1 MDSSTKTQC
10 SSARELIRRS
20 LIPLFA
26 IAVLLLS
33 GCDRITEFS
42 RYLYLRQCD
51 SDITKATR
59 AIESAQNDAQRASA
73 CADRGA
79 ALGEKARYSRAFKLV
94 SIEEYARL
102 LERSMK
108 DHGQAIALAPSNA
121 EMYYRRGRTYYSQ
134 ATLAPLDPANDLKY
148 KAFFAPAKADFSKA
162 IELDP
167 RHSMAYEFRGLAN
180 EGTGDLDQAIA
191 DYTQLAALQP
201 KSRYRLAD
209 AYCNRGA
216 SYLREK
222 KYDLAITDFEKSI
235 EFGNSAHGCQCEPYN
250 PLLAI
255 YLIEKPDYD
264 KAREVVRRA
273 QTSRRWIAPEY
284 LEKLKKATPR

>member
-1 MDSSTKTQC
+1 MK
-10 SSARELIRRS
+10 AIRRS
-20 LIPLFA
+20 HITLCTA
-26 IAVLLLS
+26 AVLLLS
-33 GCDRITEFS
+33 GCDRISQIS

-51 SDITKATR
+51 TDIKKATG
-59 AIESAQNDAQRASA
+59 AIESAQNDAQRASGY
-73 CADRGA
+73 ADRGS

-94 SIEEYARL
+94 TGVEHERL
-102 LERSMK
+102 LDLALK
-108 DHGQAIALAPSNA
+108 DHGQAIALQPDNA
-121 EMYYRRGRTYYSQ
+121 EMYYRRGHTYYMQ
-134 ATLAPLDPANDLKY
+134 AAFGTFDPNNDPKS
-148 KAFFAPAKADFSKA
+148 KAYFETAKADFSKA

-167 RHSMAYEFRGLAN
+167 RHAMAFEFRGLAN
-180 EGTGDLDQAIA
+180 EGTGNLDQAIA

-209 AYCNRGA
+209 AHCNRGA

-235 EFGNSAHGCQCEPYN
+235 EFGNSADGCQCEPYN

-255 YLIEKPDYD
+255 YLIEQPNYD

-284 LEKLKKATPR
+284 LEKLKKATTR